1 MATTHSTLKKTA
13 VKPADTPDLA
23 ARRRHRLS
31 VVLAIAVGVALL
43 LAWRLVYWQV
53 IARDQVLRHRAAP
66 QVRPPQQALRGTIR
80 DRNGYLLAVDTTE
93 YTLGVSANLVSDPQ
107 ALAAKVAP
115 LVGRPEEELVQAFRS
130 NDRYVPI
137 ASTLPY
143 TVGQSLINLDEPALV
158 VEPVVKRAYPNGPL
172 AAHVLGFV
180 NAAGEGYGLERTL
193 ADWLE
198 GHVSPIA
205 EGTVAE
211 EVKLGAR
218 PFAPT
223 REGVDVILTL
233 DRNVQFMAEQ
243 ELQAAVEEYGAE
255 GGTIIVMDPFTGDVL
270 AMANWPSYDPNE
282 YATTPPERFVNPA
295 IAKQYEPGSVF
306 KPITV
311 AGALDSGAISPN
323 VVYRDTG
330 VIEVGG
336 RLIRNWDGGSRGIIT
351 LSEIL
356 GYSVNTATAWI
367 NVQLGVERFVEYV
380 KAFGFGQP
388 TGLGLGEEAKGYV
401 KEPGDGLWHPSDLG
415 TNAFGQGIAVTPIQ
429 MIDAYTAFLNDGA
442 VVQPRLVKAVIDRGR
457 VREMEV
463 RVRSRP
469 VSPETAQLMHELL
482 VKAVKIGIPNAR
494 IEGYQVGGKSGTAEV
509 PIPGG
514 YHPTDTIASFIGFAP
529 ADAPRFLI
537 LVKLD
542 KPKGLYRWGSQSA
555 APTFQRLARRLLTY
569 WNVPPDEWRTAQQ

>member
-1 MATTHSTLKKTA
+1 MAVSHRTLEGGVRTESA
-13 VKPADTPDLA
+13 SLS
-23 ARRRHRLS
+23 ARRRHRLF
-31 VVLAIAVGVALL
+31 VLQAIAIGVALL
-43 LAWRLVYWQV
+43 LAWRLAYWQV
-53 IARDQVLRHRAAP
+53 LARDQVLRYRP
-66 QVRPPQQALRGTIR
+66 PSQVRPPQQALRGTIR

-93 YTLGVSANLVSDPQ
+93 YTLGVSANLVGNPDK
-107 ALAAKVAP
+107 LAAEVAP
-115 LVGRPEEELVQAFRS
+115 LIGQSEEELAQIFSR
-130 NDRYVPI
+130 NDPYIFI
-137 ASTLPY
+137 ASSLPY
-143 TVGQSLINLDEPALV
+143 TVGQALINLHEPALV

-180 NAAGEGYGLERTL
+180 NATGEGYGLERAL
-193 ADWLE
+193 ATWLE
-198 GHVSPIA
+198 GKVSLVE
-205 EGTVAE
+205 EGPVAE
-211 EVKLGAR
+211 EVKLGGR

-223 REGVDVILTL
+223 RDGVDVILTL

-243 ELQAAVEEYGAE
+243 ELQVAVQMYSAE
-255 GGTIIVMDPFTGDVL
+255 GGTIIVMDPTTGEIL
-270 AMANWPSYDPNE
+270 AMANWPSYNPNL

-306 KPITV
+306 KPVTV
-311 AGALDSGAISPN
+311 AAALDSRAISPN
-323 VVYRDTG
+323 LVYRDTG
-330 VIEVGG
+330 LIEVGG
-336 RLIRNWDGGSRGIIT
+336 RLIRNWDGSARGIIT

-367 NVQLGVERFVEYV
+367 NTQLGVERFVKYV

-388 TGLGLGEEAKGYV
+388 TGLGLQDEARGLV

-429 MIDAYTAFLNDGA
+429 MIDAYTAFLNTGA
-442 VVQPRLVKAVIDRGR
+442 VMQPRLVKAVIDHGR
-457 VREMEV
+457 IHETEPQ
-463 RVRSRP
+463 VRSRP
-469 VSPETAQLMHELL
+469 ISPETARLMQELL
-482 VKAVKIGIPNAR
+482 INAVEIGIPNAR

-542 KPKGLYRWGSQSA
+542 KPKGMYRWGSQSA

-569 WNVPPDEWRTAQQ
+569 FNVPPDEWQTAQR